1 MSLGALSRE
10 GHETLS
16 VAMNRIGGRSNSG
29 EGGEDPVRFKPI
41 QDVDAEVWIYMYT
54 HAHTQRHTHF
64 FLYTYTHM
72 DPVRFKTIDDSCACM
87 HACMFVWMD
96 GWMDV

>member
-41 QDVDAEVWIYMYT
+41 EDVDAEVWIYMST
-54 HAHTQRHTHF
+54 HTHTHTHF
-64 FLYTYTHM
+64 YLYTYTHTWT
-72 DPVRFKTIDDSCACM
+72 PCASRLSM
-87 HACMFVWMD
+87 THAHACLYGCMD

>member
-54 HAHTQRHTHF
+54 HTHTHF
-64 FLYTYTHM
+64 YLYTYTHTWT
-72 DPVRFKTIDDSCACM
+72 PCASRLSM
-87 HACMFVWMD
+87 THAHACLYGCMD

>member
-41 QDVDAEVWIYMYT
+41 EDVDAEVWIYMYRHT
-54 HAHTQRHTHF
+54 HAHTHTFTCTHTH
-64 FLYTYTHM
+64 THGPRALQ
-72 DPVRFKTIDDSCACM
+72 DYR
-87 HACMFVWMD
+87 
-96 GWMDV
+96 

>member
-41 QDVDAEVWIYMYT
+41 EDVDAEVWIYMST
-54 HAHTQRHTHF
+54 HTH
-64 FLYTYTHM
+64 THTHTFTCTHTHTHGPRALQ
-72 DPVRFKTIDDSCACM
+72 DYR
-87 HACMFVWMD
+87 
-96 GWMDV
+96 

>member
-41 QDVDAEVWIYMYT
+41 QDVDAEVWIS
-54 HAHTQRHTHF
+54 HTLT
-64 FLYTYTHM
+64 
-72 DPVRFKTIDDSCACM
+72 PCKTIDDVHACM
-87 HACMFVWMD
+87 HVCVCVCVCVCILYA
-96 GWMDV
+96 

>member
-41 QDVDAEVWIYMYT
+41 EDVDAEVWIYMST
-54 HAHTQRHTHF
+54 HTH
-64 FLYTYTHM
+64 THTFTCTHTHTHGPRALQ
-72 DPVRFKTIDDSCACM
+72 DYR
-87 HACMFVWMD
+87 
-96 GWMDV
+96 